1 MPKFAANLTTLF
13 ADLPFLD
20 RFEAAAAAGF
30 DAVEYQFP
38 YAYRNADLAER
49 LRDFGLK
56 QVLHNL
62 PAGNPAAGERG
73 IACLPGREQE
83 FRDGVELAIEY
94 AAAVGCTQLNCL
106 AGIAPSQVCRQN
118 LYDVFVINLQYAAQ
132 RLKQAGIGLLIE
144 PINTRDV
151 PGFYLSGTL
160 QARRIIEQNRI
171 GNLRI
176 QYDVYHMQIME
187 GDLACS
193 IQNNLD
199 LIGHIQIA
207 DNPGRHEPG
216 TGEINYDFLLSHM
229 DKIGYSGW
237 VGCEYSPVGDTRD
250 GLVWRDC
257 YKQRTEYKSDLQ
269 NDSVT

>member
-1 MPKFAANLTTLF
+1 MPKFAANLSTLF
-13 ADLPFLD
+13 TEIPFLD

-30 DAVEYQFP
+30 KAVEYQFP
-38 YAYRNADLAER
+38 YAYRAADLAGR
-49 LRDFGLK
+49 LQAFGLR

-62 PAGNPAAGERG
+62 PAGDRAAGERG

-94 AAAVGCTQLNCL
+94 ATAVGCTQLNCL
-106 AGIAPSQVCRQN
+106 AGIAPPQVCNQN
-118 LYDVFVINLQYAAQ
+118 LGDVFAINLRYAAQ
-132 RLKQAGIGLLIE
+132 RLEQVGIGLLIE
-144 PINTRDV
+144 PINTRDA

-160 QARRIIEQNRI
+160 QARQIIERNRI

-216 TGEINYDFLLSHM
+216 TGEINYDFLLSHI
-229 DKIGYSGW
+229 DSIGYSGW
-237 VGCEYSPVGDTRD
+237 VGCEYTPVGATGD
-250 GLVWRDC
+250 GLVWRDHGG
-257 YKQRTEYKSDLQ
+257 RSPA
-269 NDSVT
+269 